1 MSFSVLGDLNWLA
14 VIVATVV
21 YFGLGGLWYAE
32 FLFGKQWQKAM
43 GWEGNAPEGGGAG
56 IYVFPLVT
64 CFVATLATAM
74 IAKAT
79 GTDTVGEAIVLA
91 IVVGIGVAAAVLTVT
106 GVFDSTKPSAM
117 TTVAISAGYHFVGL
131 LLASVILSVW
141 T

>member
-1 MSFSVLGDLNWLA
+1 MSFSVLGDLNWFA
-14 VIVATVV
+14 VILATIV

-32 FLFGKQWQKAM
+32 FLFGKAWQKAM
-43 GWEGNAPEGGGAG
+43 GWDGNAPDGGGVG
-56 IYVFPLVT
+56 IYIFPLAT
-64 CFVATLATAM
+64 CFVATVATAM
-74 IAKAT
+74 LAKAT

-106 GVFDSTKPSAM
+106 GVFDATKPSAM

-131 LLASVILSVW
+131 LLASIILSLW